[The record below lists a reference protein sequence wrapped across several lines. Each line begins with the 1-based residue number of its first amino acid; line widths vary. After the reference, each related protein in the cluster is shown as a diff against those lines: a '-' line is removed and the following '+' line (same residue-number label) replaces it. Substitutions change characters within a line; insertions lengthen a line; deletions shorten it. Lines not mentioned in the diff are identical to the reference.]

1 MNKVAFLSIIILCI
15 INYGQWEDVTLIIK
29 PVRGRKHHSP
39 FLGVPVKKVSV
50 PLLLLLLVGPV
61 LLVRPASIFYLL
73 YSRGYFAAYLSD
85 DYLIYLFIE
94 QYLVRQKKSV
104 GTITATIISTSGI
117 DILSI
122 IFTTTLCCISL
133 C

>member
-1 MNKVAFLSIIILCI
+1 MK
-15 INYGQWEDVTLIIK
+15 GTIIK
-29 PVRGRKHHSP
+29 TKMDSWSTII
-39 FLGVPVKKVSV
+39 KKVSV

-73 YSRGYFAAYLSD
+73 YSRGYFAAYLSVD
-85 DYLIYLFIE
+85 FLIYLFIE